1 MYVVLDKL
9 FFDTNQIVRQR
20 AARYM
25 KLFCKG
31 FQKLR
36 FAWDADFEQDTLLT
50 LGGFQIILVQD
61 QEFPVFPG
69 FSAYRKT
76 QERARRPEETCC
88 QDFLSIKNH

>member
-1 MYVVLDKL
+1 MQIKGDNGSSIVPRQIVALLLAAQKMYVVLDKL

-36 FAWDADFEQDTLLT
+36 FAWDADFEQ
-50 LGGFQIILVQD
+50 IH
-61 QEFPVFPG
+61 
-69 FSAYRKT
+69 S
-76 QERARRPEETCC
+76 
-88 QDFLSIKNH
+88 

>member
-50 LGGFQIILVQD
+50 LGGFQIILVQIKSF
-61 QEFPVFPG
+61 QYF
-69 FSAYRKT
+69 R
-76 QERARRPEETCC
+76 
-88 QDFLSIKNH
+88 DFLHIGRRKKERVVLKKRAAKIFFR